1 MARIRVVGSPNVID
15 APLGAN
21 LLAILQ
27 AAHHPISTS
36 CGGRATCGLCRLQV
50 LQGRELLGPISAE
63 EINHIGNVAK
73 VIGLRLACRAVV
85 ISDGDLEIDV
95 PPVVDVAARK
105 RAQTRRVV
113 AERASR
119 SSLQH
124 PAAQQVGP
132 PGQARPQPL
141 PTAAP
146 SSERIEWRPRILQDS
161 ADKSDEL
168 GGQRRRRERQR

>member
-1 MARIRVVGSPNVID
+1 MARIRVVGSPDLID

-21 LLAILQ
+21 LLAVLQ
-27 AAHHPISTS
+27 AAHQPISTS

-63 EINHIGNVAK
+63 EINHLGNVAK
-73 VIGLRLACRAVV
+73 VIGLRLACRAVI
-85 ISDGDLEIDV
+85 ISEGDLEIDV

-119 SSLQH
+119 SGPQD
-124 PAAQQVGP
+124 PAAQRAGTA
-132 PGQARPQPL
+132 GQARSQPS

-146 SSERIEWRPRILQDS
+146 SAERIEWRPRVLQDS

-168 GGQRRRRERQR
+168 GSQRRRRGRQR